1 VSDDVNSAY
10 RVINELLAN
19 AFLRR
24 SSAINAAKYGD
35 WSEISNA
42 EMAALR
48 YLRENATSETC
59 VRASIYDLVFPDT
72 KAPK

>member
-1 VSDDVNSAY
+1 MSSDGAY
-10 RVINELLAN
+10 RVINELLAEI
-19 AFLRR
+19 FLGR
-24 SSAINAAKYGD
+24 SGAINAAKYGD

-48 YLRENATSETC
+48 YLRENATSETR

-72 KAPK
+72 KATR